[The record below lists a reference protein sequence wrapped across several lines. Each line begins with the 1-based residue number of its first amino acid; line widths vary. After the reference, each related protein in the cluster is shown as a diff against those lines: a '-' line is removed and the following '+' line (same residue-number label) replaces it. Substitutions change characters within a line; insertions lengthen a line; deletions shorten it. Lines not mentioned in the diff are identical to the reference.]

1 MAGGLQPP
9 SEEEEKKA
17 AAAKEQGV
25 IFILENASLEVARVG
40 KVSSASVHLPAPAAA
55 LFWHRACM
63 LTARP
68 FYMAKHWV

>member
-17 AAAKEQGV
+17 AAAKQQGV

-40 KVSSASVHLPAPAAA
+40 KVSSVSVHLRFPLAAYLRPKA
-55 LFWHRACM
+55 LLAESQSSCTW
-63 LTARP
+63 
-68 FYMAKHWV
+68 